1 MPPEKA
7 NLTVKVRE
15 KWVPPPPVD
24 ANLKANITDINRDGL
39 VTIQYS
45 AHLDRSRFQVWMT
58 NSSGEVKLP
67 KVKFQF
73 TNTTQRRLLE

>member
-45 AHLDRSRFQVWMT
+45 AHLDRSRFQVWMA
-58 NSSGEVKLP
+58 NNSGEIH
-67 KVKFQF
+67 Q
-73 TNTTQRRLLE
+73 

>member
-45 AHLDRSRFQVWMT
+45 AHLDRSRFQVWMA
-58 NSSGEVKLP
+58 NNSGEIHYRTLVNNSIELP
-67 KVKFQF
+67 
-73 TNTTQRRLLE
+73 TYA